1 MTEQHRYSLSSAEGQ
16 VIEGVTEIK
25 FFEGNEPMYLT
36 PDPPAQTRHSHL
48 RQKQKRVARPVDQW
62 TAVDRL
68 TEEVS
73 WSQLYLTSNY
83 EAIET
88 QTAKLRR
95 DSSFG

>member
-1 MTEQHRYSLSSAEGQ
+1 MRGEERQADTCQSSADIFVRNSLSSAEGQ

-68 TEEVS
+68 TEEVPCPS
-73 WSQLYLTSNY
+73 CT
-83 EAIET
+83 
-88 QTAKLRR
+88 
-95 DSSFG
+95 